1 MFKKAIFSI
10 FSLLILF
17 AAADCLAAIK
27 VYPNPDTRTVSLS
40 VAKGASTSFYLVLD
54 EDTNAN
60 FSWRIATSPGGEW
73 LGFDAVSGTGA
84 ATYSIKVTVDATSML
99 VGNYSAKFYIINP
112 DDGTTIEY
120 TVILTVLSTA
130 EPPTPPN
137 LHGAIISIYPKDPV
151 NIKTIQGQ
159 TTYFYISIVDVNGNI
174 AVTSDNPS
182 FCYAIAT
189 SPNQQWLSAGTPSA
203 CGSSAYSVKMDLD
216 ATNLSPGTYDAN
228 IYITT
233 NANSGVF
240 TLPVHFTIIADSAAG
255 VSMIPSGSVTLE
267 AAPGQQKN
275 LTVALTGSVPFS
287 WVATS
292 DAEWLT
298 ANPTTGTATSSTSS
312 GTGTTTTGS
321 VYSITVTADATK
333 LMAQSMPYIGTIS
346 FVTNVGTVHQLTVLF
361 YVNYANIN
369 AEPITTLNYNTSSWL
384 NLVQGLNPVN
394 MSGRLFVLMEHPQLV
409 PYQVYAYR
417 IDTNGP
423 RLDLFSQWGRTVPNA
438 LSLAYANDVKTVNQI
453 ILGGFR
459 LKGLEGNL
467 IIKLMVGNDANNLT
481 EIKRWSITIQ
491 PITGEWDLQELFYG
505 NWFHYPDLLL
515 MYEKGGHIDAL
526 WGQIP
531 VSVDYGNAITASGGS
546 LSICSDGVSF
556 CSSNSALSGN
566 ADYVFSRTLN
576 TVFGPMEFLYHVTQL
591 DASIM
596 QGTWQYRLIGVPNW
610 SLPERFEAKT
620 HGGLVIPY
628 DAQRQAYFV
637 NGTVRGLG
645 SADYAV
651 RFQVDTGAYTVLL
664 DKNIAPYL
672 GININD
678 STDPTYTAA
687 SCYASGGSGVGGTIT
702 TTNCLVKTIT
712 LDGKLSK
719 NNVWVSFGDWPQ
731 PALLG
736 MSFLEGLNISTNAA
750 DKSMTISY

>member
-10 FSLLILF
+10 FSILILF

-54 EDTNAN
+54 EDTNVN

-73 LGFDAVSGTGA
+73 LGFDAVSGADA
-84 ATYSIKVTVDATSML
+84 ATYSIKVTLDATNML
-99 VGNYSAKFYIINP
+99 VGNYSSKFYIINP
-112 DDGTTIEY
+112 ADGSTIDY
-120 TVILTVLSTA
+120 VVNLTVLSTA
-130 EPPTPPN
+130 EPPAPPN
-137 LHGAIISIYPKDPV
+137 LHGAIISIYPKDSV

-159 TTYFYISIVDVNGNI
+159 KTYFYISIVDVNGNI

-189 SPNQQWLSAGTPSA
+189 SPNQQWLSADTPSA
-203 CGSSAYSVKMDLD
+203 CGRSAYSVKMDLD
-216 ATNLSPGTYDAN
+216 ATNLALGTYNAN
-228 IYITT
+228 IYVTT
-233 NANSGVF
+233 NANSSVF
-240 TLPVHFTIIADSAAG
+240 TLPVNFTVLADTASG
-255 VSMIPSGSVTLE
+255 VSMIPSGSVTIE
-267 AAPGQQKN
+267 AAPGQQKK
-275 LTVALTGSVPFS
+275 LTVALTGSKPFS

-292 DAEWLT
+292 DVDWLT
-298 ANPTTGTATSSTSS
+298 ADPATGTATSSTST
-312 GTGTTTTGS
+312 GTGTTTGS
-321 VYSITVTADATK
+321 VYSITLTADATK
-333 LMAQSMPYIGTIS
+333 LMAQSMPYIGTIT

-369 AEPITTLNYNTSSWL
+369 AEPITALNYNTSSWL

-394 MSGRLFVLMEHPQLV
+394 MSGRLFVLMEHPQIV

-417 IDTNGP
+417 MDANGP
-423 RLDLFSQWGRTVPNA
+423 RLDLFSQGGRTVSNA

-467 IIKLMVGNDANNLT
+467 IIRLMVGNDANSLI
-481 EIKRWSITIQ
+481 EIKRWNITIQ
-491 PITGEWDLQELFYG
+491 PLTGEWDFSELFYG
-505 NWFHYPDLLL
+505 NWYHYPDLLV
-515 MYEKGGHIDAL
+515 IDENRGQFNSL
-526 WGQIP
+526 WGQLP
-531 VSVDYGNAITASGGS
+531 VSLNYGNAITTSGNY
-546 LSICSDGVSF
+546 LAICPDGISF
-556 CSSNSALSGN
+556 CGSDASFTGN
-566 ADYVFSRTLN
+566 ADYVFSIVRN
-576 TVFGPMEFLYHVTQL
+576 TVFGPMEFMYHITQL
-591 DASIM
+591 DASVM
-596 QGTWQYRLIGVPNW
+596 QGTWQYRLIGAPNW
-610 SLPERFEAKT
+610 SLPERFEAKS

-628 DAQRQAYFV
+628 DAKMQAYFV
-637 NGTVRGLG
+637 NGTVRGLN
-645 SADYAV
+645 STDYPI
-651 RFQVDTGAYTVLL
+651 RFQVDAGASTVLL

-719 NNVWVSFGDWPQ
+719 NNVWVSFGAWPQ

-736 MSFLEGLNISTNAA
+736 MSFLEGLNISTNAS